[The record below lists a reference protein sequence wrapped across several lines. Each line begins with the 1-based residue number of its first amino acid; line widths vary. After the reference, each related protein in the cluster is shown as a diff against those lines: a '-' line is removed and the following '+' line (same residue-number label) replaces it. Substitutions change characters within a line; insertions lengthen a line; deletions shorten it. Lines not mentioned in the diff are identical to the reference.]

1 VEGAP
6 ASMYRHEDESPLPPP
21 PVPPPVPTSVVL
33 VSHGSGVHVSGVVKF
48 FPTTKTPDIAIT
60 GGG

>member
-1 VEGAP
+1 
-6 ASMYRHEDESPLPPP
+6 MYRHEDESPLPPP